1 MINKILPVLLLIV
14 ASSSLIFSQDE
25 VQKDEMDILKP
36 SKAAFYSA
44 VLPGMGQIYNNK
56 AWKVPIVY
64 AAIGVSA
71 YAYDFNKKKFWS
83 YRDAYKRRKAG
94 FTDDEYQGII
104 INDDRLLDGQDF
116 HKKYKDL
123 SMVFIVG
130 FYFLNI
136 LDANIDAHLLDFNVN
151 EDLSFKPYFENDELF
166 NPNIGLKIKISL

>member
-1 MINKILPVLLLIV
+1 MNHKFF
-14 ASSSLIFSQDE
+14 LIFSITFLSVFSYSQE
-25 VQKDEMDILKP
+25 EESNIQIDILRP

-44 VLPGMGQIYNNK
+44 VLPGLGQIYNKK

-64 AAIGVSA
+64 AAIGISG
-71 YAYDFNKKKFWS
+71 YSYDFNKKKFWS

-94 FTDDEYQGII
+94 YSDDQYQGII

-123 SMVFIVG
+123 SMVFLVG

-136 LDANIDAHLLDFNVN
+136 LDANIDAHLLDFNVDEN
-151 EDLSFKPYFENDELF
+151 LSFEPYFENDAIF
-166 NPNIGLKIKISL
+166 NQNLGIKLKITL

>member
-1 MINKILPVLLLIV
+1 MIILNR
-14 ASSSLIFSQDE
+14 F
-25 VQKDEMDILKP
+25 
-36 SKAAFYSA
+36 
-44 VLPGMGQIYNNK
+44 
-56 AWKVPIVY
+56 
-64 AAIGVSA
+64 
-71 YAYDFNKKKFWS
+71 DFEQ
-83 YRDAYKRRKAG
+83 
-94 FTDDEYQGII
+94 FT
-104 INDDRLLDGQDF
+104 F

>member
-1 MINKILPVLLLIV
+1 MNNRFIIIYFLFFFFNNLM
-14 ASSSLIFSQDE
+14 FSQE
-25 VQKDEMDILKP
+25 ENSKNEIDILRP

-44 VLPGMGQIYNNK
+44 VIPGLGQIYNKK

-64 AAIGVSA
+64 AA
-71 YAYDFNKKKFWS
+71 
-83 YRDAYKRRKAG
+83 G
-94 FTDDEYQGII
+94 FTDDQYQGII

-123 SMVFIVG
+123 SMVFLVG

-151 EDLSFKPYFENDELF
+151 ENLSFEPYFENDIVFEQS
-166 NPNIGLKIKISL
+166 IGLKVKMNL

>member
-1 MINKILPVLLLIV
+1 MNHKFF
-14 ASSSLIFSQDE
+14 LIFSITFLSVFSYSQE
-25 VQKDEMDILKP
+25 EESNIQIDILRP

-44 VLPGMGQIYNNK
+44 VLPGLGQIYNKK

-64 AAIGVSA
+64 AAIGISG
-71 YAYDFNKKKFWS
+71 YSYDFNKKKFWS

-94 FTDDEYQGII
+94 YTDDQYQGII

-123 SMVFIVG
+123 SMVFLVG

-136 LDANIDAHLLDFNVN
+136 LDANIDAHLLDFNVDEN
-151 EDLSFKPYFENDELF
+151 LSFQPYFENDAIF
-166 NPNIGLKIKISL
+166 NQNLGIKLKITL

>member
-1 MINKILPVLLLIV
+1 M
-14 ASSSLIFSQDE
+14 
-25 VQKDEMDILKP
+25 
-36 SKAAFYSA
+36 
-44 VLPGMGQIYNNK
+44 
-56 AWKVPIVY
+56 PIVY

-94 FTDDEYQGII
+94 FTDDEFQGII

>member
-1 MINKILPVLLLIV
+1 MSSKLFSIFLIIIFNN
-14 ASSSLIFSQDE
+14 LIFSQDIKQNNKE
-25 VQKDEMDILKP
+25 IDILRP

-44 VLPGMGQIYNNK
+44 VLPGLGQIYNKK

-64 AAIGVSA
+64 AAIGISG

-104 INDDRLLDGQDF
+104 INDERLLDGQDF

-136 LDANIDAHLLDFNVN
+136 LDANIDAHLLDFNVDEN
-151 EDLSFKPYFENDELF
+151 LSFKPYFENDEFF
-166 NPNIGLKIKISL
+166 NSNIGVKIKISL

>member
-1 MINKILPVLLLIV
+1 MNSNLFSILLIII
-14 ASSSLIFSQDE
+14 SNSLIFSQDTNKTNE
-25 VQKDEMDILKP
+25 IDILRP

-44 VLPGMGQIYNNK
+44 VLPGLGQIYNKK

-64 AAIGVSA
+64 AAIGISA
-71 YAYDFNKKKFWS
+71 YSYDFNKKKFWS
-83 YRDAYKRRKAG
+83 YRDAYKKRKAG
-94 FTDDEYQGII
+94 FNDDEYQGII

-151 EDLSFKPYFENDELF
+151 ENLSFKPYFENNQIF
-166 NPNIGLKIKISL
+166 NSNIGVKIKISL

>member
-1 MINKILPVLLLIV
+1 MNHKFF
-14 ASSSLIFSQDE
+14 LIFSITFLSVFSYSQE
-25 VQKDEMDILKP
+25 EEINSQIDILRP

-44 VLPGMGQIYNNK
+44 VLPGLGQIYNKK

-64 AAIGVSA
+64 AAIGISG
-71 YAYDFNKKKFWS
+71 YSYDFNKKKFWS

-94 FTDDEYQGII
+94 YSDDQYQGII

-123 SMVFIVG
+123 SMVFLVG

-136 LDANIDAHLLDFNVN
+136 LDANIDAHLLDFNVDEN
-151 EDLSFKPYFENDELF
+151 LSFEPYFENDAIF
-166 NPNIGLKIKISL
+166 NQNLGIKLKITL

>member
-1 MINKILPVLLLIV
+1 MNHKFF
-14 ASSSLIFSQDE
+14 LIFSITFLSVFSYSQE
-25 VQKDEMDILKP
+25 EESNSPIDILRP

-44 VLPGMGQIYNNK
+44 VLPGLGQIYNKK

-64 AAIGVSA
+64 AAIGISG
-71 YAYDFNKKKFWS
+71 YSYDFNKKKFWS

-94 FTDDEYQGII
+94 YSDDQYQGII

-123 SMVFIVG
+123 SMVFLVG

-136 LDANIDAHLLDFNVN
+136 LDANIDAHLLDFNVDEN
-151 EDLSFKPYFENDELF
+151 LSFEPYFENDAIF
-166 NPNIGLKIKISL
+166 NQNLGIKLKITL

>member
-1 MINKILPVLLLIV
+1 MNSKLFSVLLIII
-14 ASSSLIFSQDE
+14 SNSLIFSQDTNKTNE
-25 VQKDEMDILKP
+25 IDILRP

-44 VLPGMGQIYNNK
+44 ILPGLGQIYNKK

-64 AAIGVSA
+64 AAIGISA
-71 YAYDFNKKKFWS
+71 YSYDFNKKKFWS
-83 YRDAYKRRKAG
+83 YRDAYKKRKAG
-94 FTDDEYQGII
+94 FNDDEYQGII

-151 EDLSFKPYFENDELF
+151 ENLSFKPYFENDQIF
-166 NPNIGLKIKISL
+166 NSNIGVKIKISL

>member
-1 MINKILPVLLLIV
+1 MNHKFF
-14 ASSSLIFSQDE
+14 LIFSITFLSVLSYSQDE
-25 VQKDEMDILKP
+25 KSNSQIDILRP

-44 VLPGMGQIYNNK
+44 VLPGLGQIYNKK

-64 AAIGVSA
+64 AAIGISG
-71 YAYDFNKKKFWS
+71 YSYDFNKKKFWS

-94 FTDDEYQGII
+94 YSDDQYQGII

-123 SMVFIVG
+123 SMVFLVG

-136 LDANIDAHLLDFNVN
+136 LDANIDAHLLDFNVDEN
-151 EDLSFKPYFENDELF
+151 LSFEPYFENDAIF
-166 NPNIGLKIKISL
+166 NQNLGIKLKITL